1 MRVKVADIQ
10 KTTYNHYEY
19 LVMLF
24 GMMNGPMVFMDKN
37 KTFTPLYLDQFVVIF
52 IDNISMYSRIL
63 EDFEKY
69 LWTML

>member
-24 GMMNGPMVFMDKN
+24 GMMNGPMVFMDMN